1 MEKDNVLTLIEM
13 INDPSMTSLQDISR
27 LSFNGFLRRAE
38 KTLSYTDCYF
48 LYQQAVHTSTR
59 PVRRAEFMRGNLQLA
74 NNISLM
80 SETASNKSMIDAA
93 SDVDRHGRTI
103 K

>member
-13 INDPSMTSLQDISR
+13 INDPGMANLQDISR

-48 LYQQAVHTSTR
+48 LYQQAVHASTR
-59 PVRRAEFMRGNLQLA
+59 PVRRAEFMRGNPQLA

-80 SETASNKSMIDAA
+80 SGIASNKSMIDAT